1 MRPAQRAGRG
11 GQDEQV
17 SEPEVLL
24 DRPRPA
30 VAVLTLNR
38 PGARNSLGWQTW
50 HQLGAAIDEVAADD
64 DCRAVVLTG
73 AGGTF
78 CAGGDVKTSPSR
90 GAGLGAPAAR
100 LLVGQRVLD
109 TLLKLPKPV
118 LAAVEGPAVGA
129 GWSLALACDLVVAAR
144 DAVFAA
150 PFVARGLVPDCGAAW
165 FLTRALGRHRA
176 TALLLSGERLT
187 APQAAGAGLV
197 SQLAEPGAALTVATD
212 LAASL
217 ARGPAEALRLTK
229 GMIRGALDVPL
240 ERFLELEWLS
250 ATLDLTGP
258 DAAEGR
264 AAFVEKRDPD
274 FSETRRSADEAS

>member
-1 MRPAQRAGRG
+1 M
-11 GQDEQV
+11 
-17 SEPEVLL
+17 SEPEVLF
-24 DRPRPA
+24 DRPRPG

-50 HQLGAAIDEVAADD
+50 HQLGEAIDEVAADD
-64 DCRAVVLTG
+64 NCRAVVLTG

-78 CAGGDVKTSPSR
+78 SAGGDVKTSPAR

-150 PFVARGLVPDCGAAW
+150 PFVARGLV
-165 FLTRALGRHRA
+165 TRWRRQKSVQLVVYC
-176 TALLLSGERLT
+176 SG
-187 APQAAGAGLV
+187 V
-197 SQLAEPGAALTVATD
+197 CYVI
-212 LAASL
+212 
-217 ARGPAEALRLTK
+217 PA
-229 GMIRGALDVPL
+229 
-240 ERFLELEWLS
+240 
-250 ATLDLTGP
+250 
-258 DAAEGR
+258 
-264 AAFVEKRDPD
+264 
-274 FSETRRSADEAS
+274 

>member
-1 MRPAQRAGRG
+1 M
-11 GQDEQV
+11 

-24 DRPRPA
+24 DRPRPG

-38 PGARNSLGWQTW
+38 PAARNSLGWQTW
-50 HQLGAAIDEVAADD
+50 QQLGEAIDEVAADD

-90 GAGLGAPAAR
+90 GAGLGGPAAR
-100 LLVGQRVLD
+100 LLVGHRVLD

-118 LAAVEGPAVGA
+118 LAAVEGPAMGA

-176 TALLLSGERLT
+176 AALLLSGERLT
-187 APQAAGAGLV
+187 APQAAGEGLV
-197 SQLAEPGAALTVATD
+197 SQLAEPGAALTIATD

-217 ARGPAEALRLTK
+217 ACGPAEALRLTK

-258 DAAEGR
+258 DATEGR

-274 FSETRRSADEAS
+274 FSRTRRPAGGPS